1 MSKTLEVGIHLTIDL
16 DSLEVVGKI
25 VPVQHS
31 GSETIVCDIKPN
43 KNPHLLLTDLLVSWD
58 MIKAYVKKDLDMTNL
73 TYKTWIEPLEISRI
87 ENKVIYLKKVIDGAE
102 EYIEKRYFLYLRGA
116 IMTLYGENYLI
127 KFEDN

>member
-16 DSLEVVGKI
+16 DSMEVAGKV

-31 GSETIVCDIKPN
+31 GSEIIVCDIKPN

-58 MIKAYVKKDLDMTNL
+58 MIKAYVKKDLDMTNI
-73 TYKTWIEPLEISRI
+73 TYKTWIEPLEISKI